1 MAKFSDSEKAK
12 IFKAKRPITQ
22 QVKLS
27 AHKIHLYLTIINTI
41 VIIYLLFNK

>member
-22 QVKLS
+22 QVKIGINKLNF
-27 AHKIHLYLTIINTI
+27 YLTIINTLL
-41 VIIYLLFNK
+41 IIYLLFNK